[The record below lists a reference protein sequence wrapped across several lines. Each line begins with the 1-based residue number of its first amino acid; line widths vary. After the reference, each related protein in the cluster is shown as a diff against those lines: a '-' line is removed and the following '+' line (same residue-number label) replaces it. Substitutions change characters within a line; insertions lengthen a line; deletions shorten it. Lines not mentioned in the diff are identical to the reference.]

1 MIEIGNLEPLRAFAE
16 SLAVWESQVRSRP
29 LPDADP
35 VVQTLARVRQDL
47 DRALSSATEVE
58 LELSAEQYATL
69 KGWTRDKLYKRWQRG
84 QLPEAHMKGGKLVF
98 PITALETD
106 AAA

>member
-29 LPDADP
+29 LPDSDP
-35 VVQTLARVRQDL
+35 VAQTIANVRQQL
-47 DRALSSATEVE
+47 SRALDSATDVE
-58 LELSAEQYATL
+58 LELTAEQYAKL
-69 KGWTRDKLYKRWQRG
+69 KGWTRDKLYKRYQRG
-84 QLPEAHMKGGKLVF
+84 QLPEAHMKGGKLVV
-98 PITALETD
+98 PITALESD